1 MYLGVMRKLF
11 TAAWIVYV
19 VAVGMAV
26 GQQQVPP
33 PANPPQTNE
42 ALQVSPDGIA
52 TPNQEKARTL
62 AETTYNTW
70 RLSVQRG
77 DETAWRSSTSLS
89 RQMKV
94 RNLIISER
102 GTFPRDF
109 FRSAQNAPQLEN
121 FQFVG
126 ALSGCSGRTMAATY
140 LGKMQLGDA
149 GAKQNAFVLEFVH
162 ENGKW
167 RLDQTRFFD
176 LSRLPGA
183 LKRLQARDLSLLREQ
198 DGFHPYRSI
207 PVPPPACAKPELIGK
222 IFVDCPGRN
231 IDVHINGVSIH
242 EFDDERRADTI
253 SGGLRRGT
261 NTIAY
266 TIKPSANE
274 QDHPS
279 MGIGVFVMPET
290 PGNRPVCVFDHILD
304 ATDEAKG
311 GNFTFTVTNEH
322 IASMNPQYKGA
333 APQPL
338 HAVPLKP
345 KKENKR

>member
-1 MYLGVMRKLF
+1 MRKLF
-11 TAAWIVYV
+11 TVALV
-19 VAVGMAV
+19 VHVMWGGLAIG
-26 GQQQVPP
+26 QQVPP
-33 PANPPQTNE
+33 ALPSAAQT
-42 ALQVSPDGIA
+42 AKSSLQVSPDGIA
-52 TPNQEKARTL
+52 TPNQEKARAL

-77 DETAWRSSTSLS
+77 DEAAWRNSTSIS

-94 RNLIISER
+94 RNLIVSER

-109 FRSAQNAPQLEN
+109 FRSAQSAPQLEN

-126 ALSGCSGRTMAATY
+126 ALSGCNGRTMAATY

-149 GAKQNAFVLEFVH
+149 GAKQNAFVLEFVY

-176 LSRLPGA
+176 LSRLPVV
-183 LKRLQARDLSLLREQ
+183 LKRLKSRDLAVLREQ

-222 IFVDCPGRN
+222 VFVDCPGRD
-231 IDVHINGVSIH
+231 IEMRINGVSIH

-253 SGGLRRGT
+253 SGGLKRGT
-261 NTIAY
+261 NTITY
-266 TIKPSANE
+266 TIKPSASE

-290 PGNRPVCVFDHILD
+290 AGNHPVCVFDHILGD
-304 ATDEAKG
+304 TEEAAG
-311 GNFTFTVTNEH
+311 GSFTFTVTNEH
-322 IASMNPQYKGA
+322 IASMNPQHKGET
-333 APQPL
+333 PQPL

-345 KKENKR
+345 EQENKR